1 MNSREAILGDLR
13 QKLNRGADG
22 SADGGAGAQAV
33 AERLSA
39 HRRNLIPQ
47 RGQLDRA
54 GRIDLFEDYAAGAD
68 ATVARVTSAEA
79 VPAAV
84 ADFLKA
90 HNLPANLVRAPDA
103 DLDAI
108 PWSSHPILTLEARKA
123 EEPDAA
129 SVTAA
134 FGAVAETG
142 TLVLVS
148 GDDSPTTL
156 NFLPENHIVVLWA
169 DRISGD
175 YEAQWSAL
183 RDRYGE
189 GALPRT
195 VNLVTGPS
203 RSADIEQTIQLGA
216 HGPRR
221 LHIVIVDERP

>member
-1 MNSREAILGDLR
+1 MSGRDAILGALR
-13 QKLNRGADG
+13 TRLKRD
-22 SADGGAGAQAV
+22 ADGGAGAQAV
-33 AERLSA
+33 AARLSA
-39 HRRNLIPQ
+39 RRQNLIPQ

-54 GRIDLFEDYAAGAD
+54 GRIGLFEEYAAGAD
-68 ATVARVTSAEA
+68 ATVARVASAGD
-79 VPAAV
+79 VPGAGG
-84 ADFLKA
+84 DFLKR

-108 PWSSHPILTLEARKA
+108 PWDGQPTLTLEARRA
-123 EEPDAA
+123 EEPDAV

-134 FGAVAETG
+134 FGGVAETG

-148 GDDSPTTL
+148 GGDNPTTL

-183 RDRYGE
+183 RERYGE

-221 LHIVIVDERP
+221 LHIVIVDEPPEG

>member
-1 MNSREAILGDLR
+1 MSSREEILGALR
-13 QKLNRGADG
+13 TRLKRDAD
-22 SADGGAGAQAV
+22 DGTGAQAV

-39 HRRNLIPQ
+39 HRQNPIPQ
-47 RGQLDRA
+47 RGRLDRA
-54 GRIDLFEDYAAGAD
+54 GRIDLFEDYATGAD
-68 ATVARVTSAEA
+68 ATVARVASAGD

-84 ADFLKA
+84 ADFLKI

-108 PWSSHPILTLEARKA
+108 PWADRPTLALEARKA
-123 EEPDAA
+123 EEPDAV

-148 GDDSPTTL
+148 GGDNPTTL

-183 RDRYGE
+183 RERCGA

-221 LHIVIVDERP
+221 LHIVIVDERPER

>member
-1 MNSREAILGDLR
+1 MNSREAILGGLR

-54 GRIDLFEDYAAGAD
+54 GRTDLFADYAAGAD
-68 ATVARVTSAEA
+68 ATVARVASVAE

-84 ADFLKA
+84 ADFLKM
-90 HNLPANLVRAPDA
+90 HNLAANLVRAPDA
-103 DLDAI
+103 DLDAV
-108 PWSSHPILTLEARKA
+108 PWENQPTLTLEARKA
-123 EEPDAA
+123 EEPDSV

-183 RDRYGE
+183 RERYGA

>member
-1 MNSREAILGDLR
+1 MTCRDAILGDLR
-13 QKLNRGADG
+13 QKLSRA
-22 SADGGAGAQAV
+22 ADGGAGARAV
-33 AERLSA
+33 AERLAA
-39 HRRNLIPQ
+39 HRQNLIPQ
-47 RGQLDRA
+47 RGQLDRP

-68 ATVARVTSAEA
+68 ATVARVATEGD

-84 ADFLKA
+84 ADFLKR

-103 DLDAI
+103 DLDNI
-108 PWSSHPILTLEARKA
+108 PWDTQPTLTLEARKA
-123 EEPDAA
+123 EEPDAV

-134 FGAVAETG
+134 FGGVAETG

-156 NFLPENHIVVLWA
+156 NFLPENHVVVLWA

-175 YEAQWSAL
+175 YEAQWAAL
-183 RDRYGE
+183 RERYGS

-221 LHIVIVDERP
+221 LHIVIVDERPEP

>member
-1 MNSREAILGDLR
+1 MSSREAILGALR
-13 QKLNRGADG
+13 TRLKRDADE
-22 SADGGAGAQAV
+22 GAGAQAV

-39 HRRNLIPQ
+39 HRHNLIPQ

-68 ATVARVTSAEA
+68 ATVARVASAGD

-84 ADFLKA
+84 ADFLKM
-90 HNLPANLVRAPDA
+90 HNLPADLVRAPDA

-108 PWSSHPILTLEARKA
+108 PWADQPTLALEARKA
-123 EEPDAA
+123 EEPDAV

-142 TLVLVS
+142 TLVTVS
-148 GDDSPTTL
+148 GDDNPTTL
-156 NFLPENHIVVLWA
+156 TFLPENHIVVLWA
-169 DRISGD
+169 DRIAGD

-183 RDRYGE
+183 RARYGD

-195 VNLVTGPS
+195 VTLVTGPS
-203 RSADIEQTIQLGA
+203 RSADIEQTLQLGA

-221 LHIVIVDERP
+221 LHIVIVDERPER

>member
-1 MNSREAILGDLR
+1 MNSRDAILGGLR
-13 QKLNRGADG
+13 QRLNR
-22 SADGGAGAQAV
+22 SADDGAGAQAV
-33 AERLSA
+33 AERLAA

-54 GRIDLFEDYAAGAD
+54 GRTDLFEDYAAGAD
-68 ATVARVTSAEA
+68 ATVARVASAGD

-90 HNLPANLVRAPDA
+90 HNLPATAVRAPDA

-108 PWSSHPILTLEARKA
+108 PWDSQPTLTLAARKA
-123 EEPDAA
+123 EEPDAV

-183 RDRYGE
+183 RERYGA

-221 LHIVIVDERP
+221 LHIVIVDEQP

>member
-1 MNSREAILGDLR
+1 MSSRDAILGDLR
-13 QKLNRGADG
+13 QRLNRAADDGTGAK
-22 SADGGAGAQAV
+22 AV
-33 AERLSA
+33 AGRLSA
-39 HRRNLIPQ
+39 HRQNLIPQ
-47 RGQLDRA
+47 RGQRDRA
-54 GRIDLFEDYAAGAD
+54 GRVDLFVDYAAGAD
-68 ATVARVTSAEA
+68 ATVARVASAGD

-84 ADFLKA
+84 ADFLKR
-90 HNLPANLVRAPDA
+90 HNLPARLVRAPDA

-108 PWSSHPILTLEARKA
+108 PWDSQPTLTLEARKA
-123 EEPDAA
+123 EEPDAV

-175 YEAQWSAL
+175 YEAQWAAL
-183 RDRYGE
+183 RERYGD

>member
-1 MNSREAILGDLR
+1 MSGREAILGALR
-13 QKLNRGADG
+13 QNLNRG
-22 SADGGAGAQAV
+22 ADGGAGAQAV

-39 HRRNLIPQ
+39 HRRNLVPA

-54 GRIDLFEDYAAGAD
+54 GRVDLFEEYATGAD
-68 ATVARVTSAEA
+68 ATVARVASAGA

-84 ADFLKA
+84 AGFLA
-90 HNLPANLVRAPDA
+90 QHNLPATLVRAPDA
-103 DLDAI
+103 QLDTV
-108 PWSSHPILTLEARKA
+108 PWQSQPTLTLEARKA
-123 EEPDAA
+123 EEPDPV

-156 NFLPENHIVVLWA
+156 NFLPENHIVILWA

-175 YEAQWSAL
+175 YESQWSRL
-183 RDRYGE
+183 RERYGK

-221 LHIVIVDERP
+221 LHIVIVDE

>member
-1 MNSREAILGDLR
+1 MSAREAILGALR
-13 QKLNRGADG
+13 QRLDRDAD
-22 SADGGAGAQAV
+22 DGAGAQAV
-33 AERLSA
+33 AERLST
-39 HRRNLIPQ
+39 HGRNPIPQ

-54 GRIDLFEDYAAGAD
+54 GRIGLFEDYAAGAD
-68 ATVARVTSAEA
+68 ATVARVAA
-79 VPAAV
+79 AVDVPAAV

-108 PWSSHPILTLEARKA
+108 PWDSQPTLTLEARKA
-123 EEPDAA
+123 EEPDAV

-134 FGAVAETG
+134 FGGVAETG
-142 TLVLVS
+142 TLFLVS
-148 GDDSPTTL
+148 GGDKPTTL

-175 YEAQWSAL
+175 YEAQWAAL
-183 RDRYGE
+183 RERYGE

-195 VNLVTGPS
+195 VSLVTGPS

-221 LHIVIVDERP
+221 LHIVIVDERA

>member
-1 MNSREAILGDLR
+1 MSAREAILGALR
-13 QKLNRGADG
+13 RNLKRDADEGRGA
-22 SADGGAGAQAV
+22 AAV
-33 AERLSA
+33 AGRLSA
-39 HRRNLIPQ
+39 PPENPIPQ
-47 RGQLDRA
+47 RGRRDRA
-54 GRIDLFEDYAAGAD
+54 GRIDLFADYAAAAD
-68 ATVARVTSAEA
+68 ATVARVASAGD

-84 ADFLKA
+84 AGFLQT
-90 HNLPANLVRAPDA
+90 HNLPATLVRAPDA

-108 PWSSHPILTLEARKA
+108 PWADRPTLTLEARRA
-123 EEPDAA
+123 EEPDAV

-134 FGAVAETG
+134 FGGVAETG

-148 GDDSPTTL
+148 GEDSPTTL

-183 RDRYGE
+183 RERYGAR
-189 GALPRT
+189 ALPRT

>member
-1 MNSREAILGDLR
+1 MSGREAILGALR
-13 QKLNRGADG
+13 QRLKRDADEG
-22 SADGGAGAQAV
+22 KGAQAV

-39 HRRNLIPQ
+39 HTQNLIPA
-47 RGQLDRA
+47 RGQLDRG
-54 GRIDLFEDYAAGAD
+54 GRIDLFEEYAAGAD
-68 ATVARVTSAEA
+68 ATVARVASADD

-90 HNLPANLVRAPDA
+90 HNLPARLVRAPDA

-108 PWSSHPILTLEARKA
+108 PWANQPTLTLEARKA
-123 EEPDAA
+123 EEPDAV

-134 FGAVAETG
+134 FGGVAETG
-142 TLVLVS
+142 TLVLTS

-156 NFLPENHIVVLWA
+156 NFLPENHVVILWA

-183 RDRYGE
+183 RERHGA

-221 LHIVIVDERP
+221 LHIVIVDEQP

>member
-13 QKLNRGADG
+13 QKLNRP
-22 SADGGAGAQAV
+22 ADGGAGAQAV

-39 HRRNLIPQ
+39 HRQNLIPQ

-68 ATVARVTSAEA
+68 ATVARVSSAKD

-103 DLDAI
+103 DLDAV
-108 PWSSHPILTLEARKA
+108 PWESQPTLTLEARKA

>member
-1 MNSREAILGDLR
+1 MSGRDAILGALR
-13 QKLNRGADG
+13 TRLKRD
-22 SADGGAGAQAV
+22 ADGGAGAQAV
-33 AERLSA
+33 AKRLSA

-68 ATVARVTSAEA
+68 ATVARVATAGD
-79 VPAAV
+79 VPGAV
-84 ADFLKA
+84 ADFLKR

-108 PWSSHPILTLEARKA
+108 PWDSQPTLTLEARRA
-123 EEPDAA
+123 EEPDAV

-134 FGAVAETG
+134 FGGVAETG

-148 GDDSPTTL
+148 GGDNPTTL

-183 RDRYGE
+183 RERYGE

-221 LHIVIVDERP
+221 LHIVIVDGRPER

>member
-103 DLDAI
+103 DLDTV
-108 PWSSHPILTLEARKA
+108 PWESQPTLTLEARKA

>member
-1 MNSREAILGDLR
+1 MSSRDAILGDLR
-13 QKLNRGADG
+13 QKLSRA
-22 SADGGAGAQAV
+22 ADGGAGAQAV
-33 AERLSA
+33 AERLAA
-39 HRRNLIPQ
+39 HRQNLIPQ

-54 GRIDLFEDYAAGAD
+54 GRTDLFEDYAAGAD
-68 ATVARVTSAEA
+68 ATVARVASASD

-103 DLDAI
+103 DLDNI
-108 PWSSHPILTLEARKA
+108 PWDEQPTLTLEARRA
-123 EEPDAA
+123 EEPDAV

-134 FGAVAETG
+134 FGGVAETG

-148 GDDSPTTL
+148 GGDQPTTL
-156 NFLPENHIVVLWA
+156 NFLPENHVVVLWA

-183 RDRYGE
+183 RERYGS

-221 LHIVIVDERP
+221 LHIVIVDERPEG

>member
-1 MNSREAILGDLR
+1 MSSREAILGALR
-13 QKLNRGADG
+13 TRLKRDADDG
-22 SADGGAGAQAV
+22 SGVQAV

-39 HRRNLIPQ
+39 HRQNLIPQ

-68 ATVARVTSAEA
+68 TTVARVAA
-79 VPAAV
+79 ADDVPSAV
-84 ADFLKA
+84 ADFLKR

-108 PWSSHPILTLEARKA
+108 PWDNQPTLTLEARKA
-123 EEPDAA
+123 EEPDAV

-142 TLVLVS
+142 TLVLIS
-148 GDDSPTTL
+148 GEDNPTTL

-183 RDRYGE
+183 RARYGD

-221 LHIVIVDERP
+221 LHILIVDEPPEG

>member
-1 MNSREAILGDLR
+1 MSSREAILGALR
-13 QKLNRGADG
+13 QRLNRD
-22 SADGGAGAQAV
+22 ADGGKGAGAV

-39 HRRNLIPQ
+39 HRQNLIPQ

-68 ATVARVTSAEA
+68 ATVARVAA
-79 VPAAV
+79 AADVPAAV

-90 HNLPANLVRAPDA
+90 HNLPASLVRAPDA
-103 DLDAI
+103 DLDAV
-108 PWSSHPILTLEARKA
+108 PWANQPTLALEARRA
-123 EEPDAA
+123 EEPDAV
-129 SVTAA
+129 SITAA
-134 FGAVAETG
+134 FGGVAETG

-148 GDDSPTTL
+148 GDDNPTTL

-169 DRISGD
+169 DRITGD
-175 YEAQWSAL
+175 YEAQWAAL
-183 RDRYGE
+183 RERYGS

-221 LHIVIVDERP
+221 LHIVIVDERPEP

>member
-1 MNSREAILGDLR
+1 MSSRDAILGDLR
-13 QKLNRGADG
+13 QKLNRA
-22 SADGGAGAQAV
+22 ADGGAGAQAV
-33 AERLSA
+33 AERLAA
-39 HRRNLIPQ
+39 HRQNLIPQ

-54 GRIDLFEDYAAGAD
+54 RRIDLFENYAAGAD
-68 ATVARVTSAEA
+68 ATVARVATAGD

-103 DLDAI
+103 DLDNI
-108 PWSSHPILTLEARKA
+108 PWDTQPTLTLEARKA
-123 EEPDAA
+123 EEPDAV

-134 FGAVAETG
+134 FGGVAETG

-156 NFLPENHIVVLWA
+156 NFLPENHVVVLWA

-175 YEAQWSAL
+175 YEAQWAAL
-183 RDRYGE
+183 RERYGS

-221 LHIVIVDERP
+221 LHIVIVDERPEG

>member
-1 MNSREAILGDLR
+1 MSGREAILGALR
-13 QKLNRGADG
+13 QNLNRG
-22 SADGGAGAQAV
+22 ADGGAGAQAV

-39 HRRNLIPQ
+39 HRRNLIPK
-47 RGQLDRA
+47 RGQLDRT
-54 GRIDLFEDYAAGAD
+54 GRVDLFEDYATGAD
-68 ATVARVTSAEA
+68 ATVARVASAEA

-84 ADFLKA
+84 AGFLA
-90 HNLPANLVRAPDA
+90 QHNLPATLVRAPDA
-103 DLDAI
+103 QLDPV
-108 PWSSHPILTLEARKA
+108 PWQSQPTLTLEARKA
-123 EEPDAA
+123 EEPDAV

-156 NFLPENHIVVLWA
+156 NFLPENHIVILWA

-175 YEAQWSAL
+175 YESQWSRL
-183 RDRYGE
+183 RERYGE

-221 LHIVIVDERP
+221 LHIVIVDE

>member
-1 MNSREAILGDLR
+1 MSSRDAILGDLR
-13 QKLNRGADG
+13 QKLNRA
-22 SADGGAGAQAV
+22 ADGGAGAQAV
-33 AERLSA
+33 AARLSA
-39 HRRNLIPQ
+39 HRQNLIPQ
-47 RGQLDRA
+47 RGQRDRA
-54 GRIDLFEDYAAGAD
+54 GRIDLFADYAAAAD
-68 ATVARVTSAEA
+68 ATVARVASAGD

-90 HNLPANLVRAPDA
+90 HNLPATLVRAPDA
-103 DLDAI
+103 ALDAI
-108 PWSSHPILTLEARKA
+108 PWDSRPTLTLAARKA
-123 EEPDAA
+123 EEPDAV

-156 NFLPENHIVVLWA
+156 NFLPENHIVVLWG

-183 RDRYGE
+183 RARYGA

>member
-13 QKLNRGADG
+13 QKLNR
-22 SADGGAGAQAV
+22 SADDGAGAQAV

-54 GRIDLFEDYAAGAD
+54 GRVDLFEDYAAGAD
-68 ATVARVTSAEA
+68 ATVARVSSAEA

-103 DLDAI
+103 DLDAV
-108 PWSSHPILTLEARKA
+108 PWSSQPTLTLEARKA

-221 LHIVIVDERP
+221 LHIVIVDERPGP